1 MIIVTQQIAD
11 EVFQK
16 FDISENL
23 IRILSE
29 NGKQWRFGSFYMY
42 SGELKLA
49 SLYPKYPLFVLTD
62 KNGKLAWIIL

>member
-49 SLYPKYPLFVLTD
+49 
-62 KNGKLAWIIL
+62 WIIL